1 MKDNF
6 LSGSFSSQTEE
17 EIKRHISYSELILW
31 NTCPYKHKLVYIDK
45 IPREGSVYMS
55 FGSAIHLNC
64 EKQLLN
70 KFHDKKILCNNFEDE
85 FVLDFV
91 EQLKVNLNKEFIINN
106 KQTIRLLKEQ
116 GIKLIEHILP
126 SLDSYFLNKYEL
138 IKVEEMLMEDCNFDN
153 SDQLKDFKFKGY
165 IDLVIKS
172 QIDNKYHIIDWKT
185 CNKGWDPKKKNDK
198 YTNYQLA
205 LYKYYYSK
213 KYNIDLNDIETHFF
227 LLKRGCKIKM
237 VEPFKITSGIKKI
250 DNAKELVKKALI
262 NISKGNIIKNR
273 LSCIK
278 PFRCEFYKTEY
289 CK

>member
-70 KFHDKKILCNNFEDE
+70 KFHDKKILCDNFEDE

-153 SDQLKDFKFKGY
+153 SDQFKDFKFKGY

-185 CNKGWDPKKKNDK
+185 CNKGWDPKKIRNIKFTIS
-198 YTNYQLA
+198 YTDSDDQRIYHFPAYPLEDI
-205 LYKYYYSK
+205 K
-213 KYNIDLNDIETHFF
+213 KYNNKDDI
-227 LLKRGCKIKM
+227 KILF
-237 VEPFKITSGIKKI
+237 EP
-250 DNAKELVKKALI
+250 
-262 NISKGNIIKNR
+262 
-273 LSCIK
+273 K
-278 PFRCEFYKTEY
+278 PPVYMPHTVCSYN
-289 CK
+289 